1 MTYEKLVTHIS
12 EMTGQSEEA
21 VRNVLFA
28 IPDVLIS
35 MDEKDVVRTPM
46 GVFRMTKRA
55 ARKVKP
61 PKGEQAVTVPE
72 EMVVKLRAGKRLRKS
87 VEG

>member
-1 MTYEKLVTHIS
+1 MTYEKLVTQLS
-12 EMTGQSEEA
+12 EMTGQPEEA
-21 VRNVLFA
+21 VRNILFA
-28 IPDVLIS
+28 LPDALIK

-55 ARKVKP
+55 SRKIKP
-61 PKGEQAVTVPE
+61 PKGDQVVTVPE
-72 EMVVKLRAGKRLRKS
+72 EMVVKLRAGKRLRKP

>member
-1 MTYEKLVTHIS
+1 MTYEKLVCRVS
-12 EMTGQSEEA
+12 ELTGQPEEA

-28 IPDVLIS
+28 LPDVLIS

-55 ARKVKP
+55 SRKVKP
-61 PKGEQAVTVPE
+61 PKGTEAVTIPE
-72 EMVVKLRAGKRLRKS
+72 EMVVKLRAGKRLRKP
-87 VEG
+87 VED